1 MIGLLLSADEVR
13 HFSGKNQDGST
24 YNSYSR
30 RLQIFAGPNSG
41 AVVCG
46 ERQEK
51 PEDFKPLTPGMVIDT
66 PILGAKT
73 EGKQMVFRV
82 KL

>member
-1 MIGLLLSADEVR
+1 MR
-13 HFSGKNQDGST
+13 HFSGKNNDGTT

-30 RLQIFAGPNSG
+30 RLQLFAGAGAG
-41 AVVCG
+41 AVICG
-46 ERQEK
+46 ERQDR
-51 PEDFKPLTPGMVIDT
+51 PEDFKPLTPGMLIDT